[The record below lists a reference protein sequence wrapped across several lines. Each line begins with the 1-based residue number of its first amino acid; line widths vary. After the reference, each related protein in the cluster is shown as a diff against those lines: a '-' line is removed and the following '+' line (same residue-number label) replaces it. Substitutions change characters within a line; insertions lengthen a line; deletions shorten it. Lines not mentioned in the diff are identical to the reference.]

1 MYPYVRVSNI
11 REIDVANN
19 IVIIWIDYENLFH
32 YIPAKMIRD

>member
-19 IVIIWIDYENLFH
+19 IMIIWIDYENV
-32 YIPAKMIRD
+32 Y